1 MGEFNMKWIKVR
13 IKEDS
18 SRTVWEP
25 EGKMDKYAGTS
36 IWIEKKALGKY
47 QNGTRTEILG
57 WFFTDEDLEIVMESD
72 RLFHQETREEVL
84 FIGDSLMRDC
94 MPVQFKSGATS
105 NFSFKDIESF
115 SHLTIEDIFI

>member
-1 MGEFNMKWIKVR
+1 MKWIKVR

-25 EGKMDKYAGTS
+25 EGKMDRYAGTS

-94 MPVQFKSGATS
+94 MPVQFKSGAVS

>member
-1 MGEFNMKWIKVR
+1 MKWIKVR

-18 SRTVWEP
+18 SRTTWNT
-25 EGKMDKYAGTS
+25 EGIMDKYAGTS
-36 IWIEKKALGKY
+36 IWIEKKALRRY

-57 WFFTDEDLEIVMESD
+57 WFFADEDLEIVMESD

-84 FIGDSLMRDC
+84 SIGESLMRDY
-94 MPVQFKSGATS
+94 MSVRFKSGAIS